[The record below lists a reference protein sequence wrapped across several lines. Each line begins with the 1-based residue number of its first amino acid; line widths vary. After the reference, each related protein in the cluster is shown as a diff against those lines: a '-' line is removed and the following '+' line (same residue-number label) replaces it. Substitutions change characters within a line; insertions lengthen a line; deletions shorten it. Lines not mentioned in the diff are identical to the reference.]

1 MMKQLAEN
9 KEPVTT
15 EKDETTGKR
24 MMCVQDFK
32 DVADRKLPRVYRSKS
47 ALLERLVAIGTEVQ
61 VGTVH

>member
-24 MMCVQDFK
+24 MMCIQDFK
-32 DVADRKLPRVYRSKS
+32 EIADQKLPRVYRSKS
-47 ALLERLVAIGTEVQ
+47 ALFGTEVQ